1 MTAQILALL
10 TMDQP
15 LDRIDYLIK
24 LAEISALM
32 DIQRQIDRL
41 RGARMDERTK
51 GHIKP

>member
-1 MTAQILALL
+1 MTAQLLALL

-15 LDRIDYLIK
+15 LDRIDYIVK

-32 DIQRQIDRL
+32 DLQAKIKAL
-41 RGARMDERTK
+41 RATRMDERTK